1 MLAGKNLK
9 NKEGDGFE
17 KRYLIPLVTLVV
29 LCMVAVAGCGPDEPA
44 GPEMMEGS
52 GQYVGQVDGNFVEI
66 MLPDDEA
73 KVFQLSDELK
83 EGLAELGLVEND
95 AVNFTYYEAEDGNA
109 VLVSIG
115 LADAEE
121 PADEAGDEDVE
132 GPPVKPMR
140 MLKKTSTKAT
150 IVRK

>member
-1 MLAGKNLK
+1 MK
-9 NKEGDGFE
+9 

-132 GPPVKPMR
+132 EPAGEVDEDAEENVDEGDD
-140 MLKKTSTKAT
+140 SEESEE
-150 IVRK
+150 